1 MRTSPVGRL
10 HFPNVG
16 GLLKKAYELSV
27 LCTAEVELV
36 IFSPAGKLYELFFS
50 ATDANDEGEGLIMT
64 SGRFSIRDSEPV
76 EKNQTQA
83 SGLGI

>member
-1 MRTSPVGRL
+1 
-10 HFPNVG
+10 
-16 GLLKKAYELSV
+16 LKLQALKSNENQPKYLS
-27 LCTAEVELV
+27 
-36 IFSPAGKLYELFFS
+36 S
-50 ATDANDEGEGLIMT
+50 AANANDEGEGLIIT